1 MVADRIDDV
10 DIKQEP
16 DDDAVAVNRRSG
28 TDALL
33 GDARRG
39 RHDDAMLTGSG
50 RQMRKIM
57 KALSRREGIDVYD
70 SDEEAKNP
78 YALDESDDE
87 DLDVLHP
94 ERAILEAREER
105 ARAERAAREAASAG
119 ATPPPADGDAS
130 NKRKGDAGAP
140 DAKRARVGDSRAGSP
155 SSTHSRSGS
164 PGRSSS
170 PPRSLSPLETE
181 IAQLIE
187 RGTVT
192 STADLVQHFRARLK
206 QDSGLKEQLSAAVK
220 RIALMDKKT
229 NTLKLKEAFSH
240 VAT

>member
-33 GDARRG
+33 GDARHG

-87 DLDVLHP
+87 DLDVLH
-94 ERAILEAREER
+94 
-105 ARAERAAREAASAG
+105 
-119 ATPPPADGDAS
+119 
-130 NKRKGDAGAP
+130 
-140 DAKRARVGDSRAGSP
+140 RAGSP